1 MTVNLALL
9 NQNLKLEISLM
20 EQFLEL
26 LINEQSVLLS
36 NDIDGLESMLQVKSE
51 LLNQLSIVSNNRL
64 SALGE
69 MSFPPQN
76 SSMTLLI
83 EQSSN
88 PSIEQSWQQLINIG
102 TQAEEINRNNS
113 LIVNRLFAQNQNS
126 LVFLQGKD
134 ANLIYGPDG
143 HNTTHLTLR
152 TIKG

>member
-1 MTVNLALL
+1 MSVNLALL
-9 NQNLKLEISLM
+9 NQNLKIEISLM
-20 EQFLEL
+20 EQFLGV

-36 NDIDGLESMLQVKSE
+36 NDIDGLERILQVKSE
-51 LLNQLSIVSNNRL
+51 LLNQLSVASNHRL

-69 MSFPPQN
+69 VGLPQQN
-76 SSMTLLI
+76 SSMTLLMA
-83 EQSSN
+83 QSSN

-113 LIVNRLFAQNQNS
+113 LIVNRLFAKNQNS
-126 LVFLQGKD
+126 LAFLQGKD